1 MKWTADQLFGVNV
14 TILRRKFARHLLIG
28 LTQCTEMEFTNFPSD
43 FINDSHCS
51 ESTGRKNGKFY
62 ICAVQYSVQTGYNV
76 TKERQSAIEI
86 ACHKKLCHL
95 LHKTKSFDARATSEY
110 QRVKKFYSN

>member
-1 MKWTADQLFGVNV
+1 MVNSTYV
-14 TILRRKFARHLLIG
+14 
-28 LTQCTEMEFTNFPSD
+28 QC
-43 FINDSHCS
+43 
-51 ESTGRKNGKFY
+51 
-62 ICAVQYSVQTGYNV
+62 SVQTGYNV

-110 QRVKKFYSN
+110 QRVILTKGACLAPFIGACHGIYLFLLYQKQKNHTEYLIYEKDLNQLKK